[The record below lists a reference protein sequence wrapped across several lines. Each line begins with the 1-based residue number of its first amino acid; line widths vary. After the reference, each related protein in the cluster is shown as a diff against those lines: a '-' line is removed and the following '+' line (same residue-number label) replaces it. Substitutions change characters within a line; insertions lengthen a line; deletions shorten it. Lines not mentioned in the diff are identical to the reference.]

1 MNSQR
6 ANSAESELPENELNA
21 AFTMGLSTAARK
33 MRNLFDSR
41 VRERGLTLAR
51 ARVLLLLAQQR
62 DWNQRE
68 LADALEIEHPS
79 VVRLLDG
86 LEKQGMIVRASVEGD
101 RRAKRIELTEEA
113 QAQVRQL
120 GEITRTIRQEML
132 ENIDRQSLETTLEV
146 FHAISRKV
154 EKALNGQDG

>member
-1 MNSQR
+1 MSQ
-6 ANSAESELPENELNA
+6 AKQELEA

-51 ARVLLLLAQQR
+51 ARVLLLLAEQR

-86 LEKQGMIVRASVEGD
+86 LEKQGLIYRAVVEGD
-101 RRAKRIELTEEA
+101 RRAKRIELTDEA
-113 QAQVRQL
+113 QAQVKQL
-120 GEITRTIRQEML
+120 QAITQAIRAELLQR
-132 ENIDRQSLETTLEV
+132 ISPQALETALTV
-146 FHAISRKV
+146 FQEISQTV
-154 EKALNGQDG
+154 ETALTDKDR

>member
-1 MNSQR
+1 MSQ
-6 ANSAESELPENELNA
+6 SKLELEA

-51 ARVLLLLAQQR
+51 ARVLLLLAEQR

-86 LEKQGMIVRASVEGD
+86 LEKQQLIYRAAVEGD

-113 QAQVRQL
+113 QAQVKQL
-120 GEITRTIRQEML
+120 QEITQAIRAELLQK
-132 ENIDRQSLETTLEV
+132 IDQKSLETALSVLQEISQTVEATL
-146 FHAISRKV
+146 ADKDR
-154 EKALNGQDG
+154 

>member
-1 MNSQR
+1 MSL
-6 ANSAESELPENELNA
+6 SKLELEA

-51 ARVLLLLAQQR
+51 ARVLLLLAEQR

-86 LEKQGMIVRASVEGD
+86 LEKQQLIYRAAVEGD

-113 QAQVRQL
+113 QAQVKQL
-120 GEITRTIRQEML
+120 QEITQAIRAELLQK
-132 ENIDRQSLETTLEV
+132 IDQKSLETALTVLQEISQTVEATL
-146 FHAISRKV
+146 ADKDR
-154 EKALNGQDG
+154 

>member
-1 MNSQR
+1 MSQ
-6 ANSAESELPENELNA
+6 AKLELEA

-51 ARVLLLLAQQR
+51 ARVLLLLAEQR

-86 LEKQGMIVRASVEGD
+86 LEKQGLIYRAAVEGD
-101 RRAKRIELTEEA
+101 RRAKRIELTDEA
-113 QAQVRQL
+113 QAQARQL
-120 GEITRTIRQEML
+120 QEITQAIRGELLQR
-132 ENIDRQSLETTLEV
+132 IDPKALETALTVLQE
-146 FHAISRKV
+146 ISHNV
-154 EKALNGQDG
+154 ETALAEKDR

>member
-1 MNSQR
+1 MYDPKQ
-6 ANSAESELPENELNA
+6 ELHA

-41 VRERGLTLAR
+41 VRALGLTLSR
-51 ARVLLLLAQQR
+51 ARVMLLLAQDR

-86 LEKQGMIVRASVEGD
+86 LEKQELIRRVPVEGD
-101 RRAKRIELTEEA
+101 RRAKRIELTTEGQE
-113 QAQVRQL
+113 QVRELQDV
-120 GEITRTIRQEML
+120 THHIRAELL
-132 ENIDRQSLETTLEV
+132 EKIDRQSLENALFVLQEV
-146 FHAISRKV
+146 TRTAEF
-154 EKALNGQDG
+154 ALVPQDS

>member
-1 MNSQR
+1 MTTSDNEFP
-6 ANSAESELPENELNA
+6 ESELPENELNA

-86 LEKQGMIVRASVEGD
+86 LEKQGMIVRASVEG
-101 RRAKRIELTEEA
+101 IGA
-113 QAQVRQL
+113 QSAS
-120 GEITRTIRQEML
+120 
-132 ENIDRQSLETTLEV
+132 N
-146 FHAISRKV
+146 
-154 EKALNGQDG
+154 

>member
-1 MNSQR
+1 MSQ
-6 ANSAESELPENELNA
+6 SKHDLEA
-21 AFTMGLSTAARK
+21 AFTMELSTAARK

-86 LEKQGMIVRASVEGD
+86 LEKQSMIYRTAVEGD
-101 RRAKRIELTEEA
+101 RRAKRIELTDEA
-113 QAQVRQL
+113 LAQVRELQ
-120 GEITRTIRQEML
+120 EITRSIRADLLQRIGRPSL
-132 ENIDRQSLETTLEV
+132 EAALVVLREISQTAETTL
-146 FHAISRKV
+146 ADKDR
-154 EKALNGQDG
+154 

>member
-1 MNSQR
+1 MSQ
-6 ANSAESELPENELNA
+6 SKLELEA

-51 ARVLLLLAQQR
+51 ARVLLLLAEQR

-86 LEKQGMIVRASVEGD
+86 LEKQQLIYRAAVESD

-113 QAQVRQL
+113 QAQVKQL
-120 GEITRTIRQEML
+120 QEITQAIRAELLQK
-132 ENIDRQSLETTLEV
+132 IDQKSLETALTVLQEISQTVEATL
-146 FHAISRKV
+146 ADKDR
-154 EKALNGQDG
+154 

>member
-1 MNSQR
+1 MSQ
-6 ANSAESELPENELNA
+6 SKLELEA

-51 ARVLLLLAQQR
+51 ARVLLLLAEQR

-86 LEKQGMIVRASVEGD
+86 LEKQQLIYRAAVEGD

-113 QAQVRQL
+113 QAQVKQL
-120 GEITRTIRQEML
+120 QEITQAIRAELLQK
-132 ENIDRQSLETTLEV
+132 IDQKSLETALTVLQEISQTVEATL
-146 FHAISRKV
+146 ADKDR
-154 EKALNGQDG
+154 

>member
-1 MNSQR
+1 MSQ
-6 ANSAESELPENELNA
+6 SKLELEA

-51 ARVLLLLAQQR
+51 ARVLLLLAEQR

-86 LEKQGMIVRASVEGD
+86 LEKQQLIYRAAVESD
-101 RRAKRIELTEEA
+101 RRAKRIEMTEEA
-113 QAQVRQL
+113 QAQVKQL
-120 GEITRTIRQEML
+120 QEITQAIRAELLQK
-132 ENIDRQSLETTLEV
+132 IDQKSLETALTVLQEISQTVEATL
-146 FHAISRKV
+146 ADKDR
-154 EKALNGQDG
+154 

>member
-1 MNSQR
+1 MSQ
-6 ANSAESELPENELNA
+6 SKHDLEA
-21 AFTMGLSTAARK
+21 AFTMELSTAARK

-86 LEKQGMIVRASVEGD
+86 LEKQGLIYRAAVESD
-101 RRAKRIELTEEA
+101 RRAKRIELTGEA
-113 QAQVRQL
+113 QAQVRELQ
-120 GEITRTIRQEML
+120 EITRNIRSELLQKF
-132 ENIDRQSLETTLEV
+132 DPKSLETALTVLQEISQTVETTL
-146 FHAISRKV
+146 AGKDR
-154 EKALNGQDG
+154 

>member
-1 MNSQR
+1 MSRTKQ
-6 ANSAESELPENELNA
+6 ELEA

-51 ARVLLLLAQQR
+51 ARVLLLLAEQR
-62 DWNQRE
+62 NWNQRE

-86 LEKQGMIVRASVEGD
+86 LEKQGLIYRAVVAGD
-101 RRAKRIELTEEA
+101 RRAKRIELTGEA
-113 QAQVRQL
+113 QAQVKQL
-120 GEITRTIRQEML
+120 QDITQTIRAELLQRV
-132 ENIDRQSLETTLEV
+132 DRTSLETALTVLQE
-146 FHAISRKV
+146 ISQTV
-154 EKALNGQDG
+154 ETALADKDR

>member
-1 MNSQR
+1 MSQ
-6 ANSAESELPENELNA
+6 SKLELEA

-51 ARVLLLLAQQR
+51 ARVLLLLAEQR

-86 LEKQGMIVRASVEGD
+86 LEKQQLIYRAAVEGD

-113 QAQVRQL
+113 QAQVKQL
-120 GEITRTIRQEML
+120 QEITQAIRAELLQK
-132 ENIDRQSLETTLEV
+132 IDQKSLETALTVLQEINQTVEATL
-146 FHAISRKV
+146 ADKDR
-154 EKALNGQDG
+154 

>member
-1 MNSQR
+1 MSQ
-6 ANSAESELPENELNA
+6 SKLELEA

-51 ARVLLLLAQQR
+51 ARVLLLLAEKR

-68 LADALEIEHPS
+68 LADALEVEHPS

-86 LEKQGMIVRASVEGD
+86 LEKQQLIYRAAVEGD

-113 QAQVRQL
+113 QAQVKQL
-120 GEITRTIRQEML
+120 QEITQGIRAELLQK
-132 ENIDRQSLETTLEV
+132 IDQKSLETALTVLQEISQTVEATL
-146 FHAISRKV
+146 ADKDR
-154 EKALNGQDG
+154 

>member
-1 MNSQR
+1 MSQTKQ
-6 ANSAESELPENELNA
+6 EIEA

-51 ARVLLLLAQQR
+51 ARVLLLLAEQR
-62 DWNQRE
+62 NWNQRE

-86 LEKQGMIVRASVEGD
+86 LEKQGLIYRVVVEGD
-101 RRAKRIELTEEA
+101 RRAKRIELTSEA
-113 QAQVRQL
+113 QAQVKQL
-120 GEITRTIRQEML
+120 QGITQAIRAELLQRV
-132 ENIDRQSLETTLEV
+132 DRNSLETALTVLQE
-146 FHAISRKV
+146 ISQTV
-154 EKALNGQDG
+154 ETALADKDR

>member
-1 MNSQR
+1 MSQTKQ
-6 ANSAESELPENELNA
+6 ELEA

-51 ARVLLLLAQQR
+51 ARVLLLLAEQR

-86 LEKQGMIVRASVEGD
+86 LEKQGLIYRAAVEGD
-101 RRAKRIELTEEA
+101 RRAKRIELTDEA
-113 QAQVRQL
+113 QAQVKQL
-120 GEITRTIRQEML
+120 KAITQAIRAELLQR
-132 ENIDRQSLETTLEV
+132 IDPQALETALAV
-146 FHAISRKV
+146 FHEINQTV
-154 EKALNGQDG
+154 ETALTDKDR

>member
-1 MNSQR
+1 MSQ
-6 ANSAESELPENELNA
+6 SHHDLEA
-21 AFTMGLSTAARK
+21 AFTMELSTAARK

-86 LEKQGMIVRASVEGD
+86 LEKQGMIYRAAVEGD
-101 RRAKRIELTEEA
+101 RRAKRIELTDAA
-113 QAQVRQL
+113 QTQVRELQD
-120 GEITRTIRQEML
+120 ITRAIRSEL
-132 ENIDRQSLETTLEV
+132 LHRIDRPSLEAALSVLQEISRTAETTL
-146 FHAISRKV
+146 AGKDR
-154 EKALNGQDG
+154 

>member
-1 MNSQR
+1 MSHSNTDL
-6 ANSAESELPENELNA
+6 EA
-21 AFTMGLSTAARK
+21 AFTMELSTAARK

-51 ARVLLLLAQQR
+51 ARLLLLLAQPR

-86 LEKQGMIVRASVEGD
+86 LEKQGLIYRAAVEGD
-101 RRAKRIELTEEA
+101 RRAKRIELTDEA
-113 QAQVRQL
+113 QSQVRELQ
-120 GEITRTIRQEML
+120 EITRSIRSDLLQR
-132 ENIDRQSLETTLEV
+132 IDRPTLGAALSVLQEISQTVETTL
-146 FHAISRKV
+146 ADKDR
-154 EKALNGQDG
+154 

>member
-1 MNSQR
+1 MSQ
-6 ANSAESELPENELNA
+6 SKLELEA

-51 ARVLLLLAQQR
+51 ARVLLLLAEQR

-86 LEKQGMIVRASVEGD
+86 LEKQGLIYRAAVEGD

-113 QAQVRQL
+113 QAQVMKL
-120 GEITRTIRQEML
+120 KEITQAIRAELLQK
-132 ENIDRQSLETTLEV
+132 IDQKSLETTLTVLQE
-146 FHAISRKV
+146 ISQTV
-154 EKALNGQDG
+154 EATLADKDR

>member
-1 MNSQR
+1 MTISEN
-6 ANSAESELPENELNA
+6 ELPENELTA
-21 AFTMGLSTAARK
+21 VFTMGLSTAARK

-62 DWNQRE
+62 NWNQRE
-68 LADALEIEHPS
+68 LADTLEIEHPS

-120 GEITRTIRQEML
+120 GEITRAIRQEML
-132 ENIDRQSLETTLEV
+132 ENIDRQSLETALEV
-146 FHAISRKV
+146 FHEISRKV

>member
-1 MNSQR
+1 MMTISEN
-6 ANSAESELPENELNA
+6 ELPENELTA
-21 AFTMGLSTAARK
+21 VFTMGLSTAARK

-62 DWNQRE
+62 NWNQRE
-68 LADALEIEHPS
+68 LADTLEIEHPS

-120 GEITRTIRQEML
+120 GEITRAIRQEML
-132 ENIDRQSLETTLEV
+132 ENIDRQSLETALEV
-146 FHAISRKV
+146 FHEISRKV

>member
-1 MNSQR
+1 MSQ
-6 ANSAESELPENELNA
+6 SKHDLEA
-21 AFTMGLSTAARK
+21 AFTMELSTAARK

-51 ARVLLLLAQQR
+51 ARVLMLLAEQR

-86 LEKQGMIVRASVEGD
+86 LEKQGLIYRAAVEGD
-101 RRAKRIELTEEA
+101 RRAKRIELTDG
-113 QAQVRQL
+113 AQVQL
-120 GEITRTIRQEML
+120 CDLKEITRNIRSELLQHIDGPSL
-132 ENIDRQSLETTLEV
+132 EAALLVLQQISQTAETTLTDKE
-146 FHAISRKV
+146 R
-154 EKALNGQDG
+154 

>member
-1 MNSQR
+1 MSQ
-6 ANSAESELPENELNA
+6 SKHDLEA
-21 AFTMGLSTAARK
+21 AFTMELSTAARK

-51 ARVLLLLAQQR
+51 ARVLVLLTQQR

-86 LEKQGMIVRASVEGD
+86 LEKQGLIYRSAVESD
-101 RRAKRIELTEEA
+101 RRAKRIELTDEA
-113 QAQVRQL
+113 QAQVRELQ
-120 GEITRTIRQEML
+120 EITRHMRSELLQRV
-132 ENIDRQSLETTLEV
+132 DRQSLETALSVLQEV
-146 FHAISRKV
+146 SETV
-154 EKALNGQDG
+154 EAMLADKDR

>member
-1 MNSQR
+1 MPQTR
-6 ANSAESELPENELNA
+6 HDLEA

-33 MRNLFDSR
+33 LRNLFDSR
-41 VRERGLTLAR
+41 FRERGLTLAR

-86 LEKQGMIVRASVEGD
+86 LEKQGLIYRASVEGD
-101 RRAKRIELTEEA
+101 RRARRIELTAEA
-113 QAQVRQL
+113 QALVRELQ
-120 GEITRTIRQEML
+120 EATRSIRSELLHRMDNQTL
-132 ENIDRQSLETTLEV
+132 RATLTVLQDIIQTVDTTL
-146 FHAISRKV
+146 ADKGR
-154 EKALNGQDG
+154 

>member
-1 MNSQR
+1 MSQ
-6 ANSAESELPENELNA
+6 SKLELEA

-51 ARVLLLLAQQR
+51 ARVLLLLAEQR

-86 LEKQGMIVRASVEGD
+86 LEKQQLIYRAAVEGD

-113 QAQVRQL
+113 QAQVKQL
-120 GEITRTIRQEML
+120 QEITQAIRAELLQK
-132 ENIDRQSLETTLEV
+132 IDQKSLETALSVLQEINQTVEATL
-146 FHAISRKV
+146 ADKDR
-154 EKALNGQDG
+154 

>member
-1 MNSQR
+1 MSR
-6 ANSAESELPENELNA
+6 LKDDLEA
-21 AFTMGLSTAARK
+21 AFTMELSTAARK

-51 ARVLLLLAQQR
+51 ARVLLLLAEQR

-86 LEKQGMIVRASVEGD
+86 LESQGLIYRAAVEGD
-101 RRAKRIELTEEA
+101 RRAKRIELTDGA
-113 QAQVRQL
+113 QMQVRDL
-120 GEITRTIRQEML
+120 KEITRNIRSELLQHIDEPSL
-132 ENIDRQSLETTLEV
+132 EAAFLVLQQISQTAETTLGGKE
-146 FHAISRKV
+146 R
-154 EKALNGQDG
+154 

>member
-1 MNSQR
+1 MSQ
-6 ANSAESELPENELNA
+6 SKLELEA

-51 ARVLLLLAQQR
+51 ARVLLLLAEQR

-86 LEKQGMIVRASVEGD
+86 LEKQQLIYRAAVEGD
-101 RRAKRIELTEEA
+101 RRAKRIELTEAA
-113 QAQVRQL
+113 QAQVKQL
-120 GEITRTIRQEML
+120 QEITQAIRAELLQK
-132 ENIDRQSLETTLEV
+132 IDQKSLETALTVLQEISQTVEATL
-146 FHAISRKV
+146 ADKDR
-154 EKALNGQDG
+154 

>member
-1 MNSQR
+1 MSQ
-6 ANSAESELPENELNA
+6 SKLDLEA
-21 AFTMGLSTAARK
+21 AFTMELSTAARK

-51 ARVLLLLAQQR
+51 ARVLLLLAQER

-86 LEKQGMIVRASVEGD
+86 LEKQGLIYRAAVEGD
-101 RRAKRIELTEEA
+101 RRAKRIELTDEA
-113 QAQVRQL
+113 QAQVRELQ
-120 GEITRTIRQEML
+120 EITRSIRSELLQRIDGSTL
-132 ENIDRQSLETTLEV
+132 EAAFSVLREISQTVETTL
-146 FHAISRKV
+146 ADKDR
-154 EKALNGQDG
+154 